1 MRCPTAYGVAQ
12 CRLGRRPGAWTFK
25 PGTNRCVHP
34 TEIFRF
40 PSSLSQEAPP
50 SCSSWLA
57 TPAALS
63 RLLSQAFP
71 YANRPLLN
79 LARTFGKHEQHVSHG
94 SEDGSQFCCTTSP
107 QTVRTN
113 RQANCKSF
121 WQISLAPLRLQCE
134 GHQLARPTPFLF
146 ISVNLILQLTP
157 SIHCC

>member
-1 MRCPTAYGVAQ
+1 MVSLNVDWGE
-12 CRLGRRPGAWTFK
+12 GRVPGHSNREQTDVCIPRRSSASRP
-25 PGTNRCVHP
+25 
-34 TEIFRF
+34 
-40 PSSLSQEAPP
+40 SLSQEAPP

-121 WQISLAPLRLQCE
+121 WQISLAPLRLQCK